1 MRGVRAGWVLL
12 LIVVCVGPLHA
23 QVPHFSLKTVSHG
36 LPSNAVHALARDHE
50 GFVWVGTEEGLS
62 RFDGTTFRTFRH
74 EQGVEGTLSHSHIKS
89 IFVDGS
95 NTVWVGTQVGL
106 DRLDRRTGSFTS
118 VLPASGQELTAG
130 ILHMA
135 QDRTGTVWATSGQ
148 RLFTLERDR
157 PADVQLAQF
166 APQEEGLQVHDLESD
181 AHGALWLGVH
191 NENGFAQTCRVVLS
205 SRTCAE
211 GHTFSGRLVGLVNDG
226 LMPTLVV
233 LRRENRLVFTY
244 AHHVEPV
251 AQIPL
256 PPDFETVE
264 FGKLMVASELPKRL
278 WLGTSRGL
286 LELTLAPYTVRPV
299 ETISS
304 APLHGR
310 EHKAL
315 LATHDG
321 VILVGSS
328 AGVHAFNPQAP
339 YFEPLETGGMDGA
352 VRMAEDHLGFLWIAA
367 SNGLFRHDPRTRR
380 AVRVALPNPQ
390 VPLTDLYFDPAER
403 VLYVSR
409 DGRLLLINPVTG
421 ARISRRAGWPTA
433 FQSDVERWT
442 FFDGRDGRWFVAGT
456 HVLFARQPAGTWEEI
471 RIPDALRSPITH
483 VYEDRQRRIWVA
495 TERGVLLYTPSQRTF
510 TEAVNG
516 VYISDFIELSG
527 YPDVLW
533 MATVGRGLIRY
544 EVNQWTYTSV
554 TTREGLPST
563 TILGML
569 PDPDGISQ
577 WLTTSAGLV
586 HFHAETG
593 RVLRFTE
600 SETRSG
606 SFAPITQWAHTS
618 GYHYY
623 AGVTGLQRFQPPVRV
638 APQVPR
644 IVISSVSFEGEQASR
659 LWATGD
665 TLNLPRISRAFR
677 LELTTLSFG
686 TAEQQPAW
694 SRLRGYDNVWQPLEA
709 GRGAVTYA
717 LLPPGFFRF
726 EVAFRTDTSAPT
738 VLLHVVARPA
748 LLEVPVVQW
757 VILVLVLFVLGGV
770 GFTVY
775 RYRIQSIA
783 RREARRRQ
791 VLSLLAE
798 SRERERLHVAQEL
811 HDTHMQRLYA
821 IGHELDRLS
830 MQQEIRSDAVQD
842 VRLQLNQTGQ
852 ELRAMLA
859 DLRMHLVRHL
869 GLTAALEAYARRV
882 RERSPDLDVSIDCDT
897 GNTELPETVEHAVYR
912 IAQEAIR
919 NAERHA
925 EAQSVYVHIR
935 ATPGEIFL
943 SVEDDGKGFTYAE
956 DAVDLARQNRF
967 GLIGAR
973 ERTELLGGNFS
984 VQTAPGQGT
993 RVHVRIPIA
1002 PDDTLRTFVP

>member
-1 MRGVRAGWVLL
+1 MFRAGWVLL
-12 LIVVCVGPLHA
+12 LSCFWGELHA
-23 QVPHFSLKTVSHG
+23 QVPHFSLKTVQHG
-36 LPSNAVHALARDHE
+36 LPANAVHALARDRE

-74 EQGVEGTLSHSHIKS
+74 EQGVAGSLSHSHIKS
-89 IFVDGS
+89 IFVDAS
-95 NTVWVGTQVGL
+95 NTVWVGTHLGL
-106 DRLDRRTGSFTS
+106 DKLDRRTGSFLH
-118 VLPASGQELTAG
+118 VLPTSGERLNGG

-148 RLFTLERDR
+148 SLVVLGHGEPHRVNLS
-157 PADVQLAQF
+157 QF
-166 APQEEGLQVHDLESD
+166 APHHTDLYVHDLESD
-181 AHGALWLGVH
+181 AHGALWLGIH
-191 NENGFAQTCRVVLS
+191 NSAGFTQTCRVVLS

-211 GHTFSGRLVGLVNDG
+211 GHTFPGRLVGLINEG

-233 LRRENRLVFTY
+233 LRRENTLVFAY

-251 AQIPL
+251 ASVPL
-256 PPDFETVE
+256 PADFAEVE
-264 FGKLMVASELPKRL
+264 FGKLALVRESPKRL

-286 LELTLAPYTVRPV
+286 LELTLAPYSVRPV
-299 ETISS
+299 ETIATAS
-304 APLHGR
+304 LRGR

-315 LATHDG
+315 VTTHDG

-328 AGVHAFNPQAP
+328 AGLHTFNPQAP
-339 YFEPLETGGMDGA
+339 YFEPIDSGGMDSA
-352 VRMAEDHLGFLWIAA
+352 VRMVEDQSGHLWIGA
-367 SNGLFRHDPRTRR
+367 SNGLFRLDPRTQRVTR
-380 AVRVALPNPQ
+380 HPLPQPQLAV
-390 VPLTDLYFDPAER
+390 TDLYFDPVSK

-409 DGRLLLINPVTG
+409 DGRITLINPVTG
-421 ARISRRAGWPTA
+421 TRTGPSEAIPTRL
-433 FQSDVERWT
+433 QRDVESWK
-442 FFDGRDGRWFVAGT
+442 FFEGRDGRWFAAGSFTLLT
-456 HVLFARQPAGTWEEI
+456 HQPFGQWEEI
-471 RIPDALRSPITH
+471 RLPDSLRASITH
-483 VYEDRQRRIWVA
+483 VYEDRLRRIWVA
-495 TERGVLLYTPSQRTF
+495 TERGVLLYNPAQRNF
-510 TEAVNG
+510 SVALKNI
-516 VYISDFIELSG
+516 YISDFIELSG

-533 MATVGRGLIRY
+533 MATVGSGLIRY

-554 TTREGLPST
+554 TTREGLPSN

-586 HFHAETG
+586 HFHAETR
-593 RVLRFTE
+593 RVLRFTD
-600 SETRSG
+600 SEAQSG
-606 SFAPITQWAHTS
+606 SFTPTTQWAHSS
-618 GYHYY
+618 GYHYH
-623 AGVTGLQRFQPPVRV
+623 AGVSGIQRFQPPVRV
-638 APQVPR
+638 TPEPPR
-644 IVISSVSFEGEQASR
+644 IVISSLSYEGDRASR
-659 LWATGD
+659 LWSIGD
-665 TLNLPRISRAFR
+665 TLQLPRISRAFR

-686 TAEQQPAW
+686 SPEQQPAW

-726 EVAFRTDTSAPT
+726 EVAFRTDTSAPS
-738 VLLHVVARPA
+738 VLIHVVARPA

-757 VILVLVLFVLGGV
+757 VILLLILVVLGAV

-775 RYRIQSIA
+775 RFRIQTIA

-830 MQQEIRSDAVQD
+830 MQPQIQSDAVQE

-897 GNTELPETVEHAVYR
+897 GNVELPEAVEHAVYR
-912 IAQEAIR
+912 IAQEALR

-925 EAQSVYVHIR
+925 EAESVNVHIR
-935 ATPGEIFL
+935 ATPSELFL
-943 SVEDDGKGFTYAE
+943 TVEDDGKGFSYAE

-973 ERTELLGGNFS
+973 ERTELLGGDFS

-993 RVHVRIPIA
+993 RIHVRIPIA
-1002 PDDTLRTFVP
+1002 PDFSLRTFVP